1 MSLDFIFRFLGLFQ
15 TLNRLNAVHDK
26 SPAVIIKLLS
36 SSICWLQI
44 ERVRIF
50 HWRHTDLVH
59 NAHTHSTW
67 GYQLYLVT
75 DTRYQV
81 NRHCIVLPPSPL
93 RIIALHFG
101 QRIPHAKKV
110 TTNFVGHISSAE
122 VSQPARRVFSVSLI

>member
-50 HWRHTDLVH
+50 IKDTQTQCT
-59 NAHTHSTW
+59 THSTQ
-67 GYQLYLVT
+67 GDHLYLVT
-75 DTRYQV
+75 DTRYPV
-81 NRHCIVLPPSPL
+81 TSDCIVLP
-93 RIIALHFG
+93 R
-101 QRIPHAKKV
+101 
-110 TTNFVGHISSAE
+110 
-122 VSQPARRVFSVSLI
+122 